1 VGLAPVVGDGLCCV
15 VNTADDLDHLGLHVS
30 PDLDSVSYALA
41 GRFDEERGFG
51 LAGDSFACVEALAR
65 FGAGWFRI
73 GDEDL
78 ALHLRRTELL
88 RAGARLSQATATLAP
103 ALGLP
108 GGVTLLP
115 MSDDRVRT
123 VVTTAEGRL
132 SFQDYLVVR
141 RAQPQVI
148 GVEHEGA
155 AQARPAPGVLE
166 ALGEAELV
174 VIGPSNP
181 VQSIGPILAVPGVRH
196 ALAGRARPTVAV
208 TPVVS
213 GQAPATA
220 AEQARARVRAAFLG
234 ALGLPHTA
242 TEVARLYQDLL
253 DGFVLDHRDIA
264 EQPAIEALG
273 VAVLL
278 ADTLAPPAERPALAG
293 AVLGFA
299 SGLSRARR
307 GPG

>member
-1 VGLAPVVGDGLCCV
+1 VVGDGLCCV

-88 RAGARLSQATATLAP
+88 RAGAGLSQATATLAP
-103 ALGLP
+103 VVGVP
-108 GGVTLLP
+108 SGVTVLP
-115 MSDDRVRT
+115 MSDERVRT
-123 VVTTAEGRL
+123 VVVTAAGRL
-132 SFQDYLVVR
+132 PFQDYLVAH
-141 RAQPQVI
+141 RAQPEVI
-148 GVEHEGA
+148 GVEHEGVA
-155 AQARPAPGVLE
+155 TARPAPGVLQALE
-166 ALGEAELV
+166 AADLV
-174 VIGPSNP
+174 VFGPSNP
-181 VQSIGPILAVPGVRH
+181 IQSIGPILAVPGVRD

-213 GQAPATA
+213 GQEPATA
-220 AEQARARVRAAFLG
+220 AEQGRARVRAAFLG
-234 ALGLPHTA
+234 AQGLHHTA

-253 DGFVLDHRDIA
+253 DGFVLDHRDAA
-264 EQPAIEALG
+264 EQPAIEALCIP
-273 VAVLL
+273 VLL
-278 ADTLAPPAERPALAG
+278 ADTLAPPAERPALAR
-293 AVLGFA
+293 AVLEFA
-299 SGLSRARR
+299 SGLSLARP